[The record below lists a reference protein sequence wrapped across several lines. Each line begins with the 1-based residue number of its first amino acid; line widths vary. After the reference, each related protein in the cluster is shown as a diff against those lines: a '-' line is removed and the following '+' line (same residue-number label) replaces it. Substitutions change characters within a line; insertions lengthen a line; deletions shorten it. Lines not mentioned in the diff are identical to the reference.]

1 MSKECRNFTWEE
13 FAALPLGQRN
23 LLHCREETDIYH
35 TLNAEQFDRPALD
48 RIYTLTNIIRSI
60 SKTKN
65 GATYLANRL
74 RHQRA
79 MLYFAQASTRTY
91 LSFKTACDILGIRCT
106 DVRDTS
112 TSSEVKGESFGD
124 TIRTFSSYFD
134 VIVMRHSGEQMA
146 EHAAYVLNCSDR
158 PVPVLNA
165 GSGKDQHPTQALL
178 DIYTLRRSFET
189 EGGINGKTILFA
201 GDLARG
207 RTVRSLSKL
216 LALFDNVHIIF
227 SAPSGF
233 EMKSDVLQFLD
244 AKGVHYIQTQD
255 FLSQLPIADAIYMTR
270 VQDEHDSGENRT
282 SQRSYADF
290 SLRYEHLALL
300 KPKCAI
306 LHPLPRRDEL
316 DAKIDNDP
324 RAKYW
329 RQERNGMWTRAAL
342 LAITMGAELQIQEY
356 WRDLSR
362 QASHTAIIDKEL
374 LRSEDDDKLWK
385 PIERYLSLQN

>member
-1 MSKECRNFTWEE
+1 MTTPSLKDCREYDWQQ
-13 FAALPLGQRN
+13 FAALDLAQKNRLFQGE
-23 LLHCREETDIYH
+23 HVVFH
-35 TLNAEQFDRPALD
+35 TLNAEQFDRVTLD
-48 RIYTLTNIIRSI
+48 RIYELTNIIRSI

-91 LSFKTACDILGIRCT
+91 LSFKTACDIMGIRCT

-112 TSSEVKGESFGD
+112 TSSEVKGESFSD

-134 VIVMRHSGEQMA
+134 FIVMRHKEEMYAEQ
-146 EHAAYVLNCSDR
+146 AAFTVNCSDR

-178 DIYTLRRSFET
+178 DIYTLRRSFERSP
-189 EGGINGKTILFA
+189 GGLMGKVIVCC
-201 GDLARG
+201 GDLKRG

-216 LALFDNVHIIF
+216 LALYPGVKLVFC
-227 SAPSGF
+227 APEGF
-233 EMKSDVLQFLD
+233 GMRNDVLDYLKAYNVD
-244 AKGVHYIQTQD
+244 YRCSTD
-255 FLSQLPIADAIYMTR
+255 FKAEIPKADAIYMTR
-270 VQDEHDSGENRT
+270 IQDEHDSGDGTT
-282 SQRSYADF
+282 SKRSYEDF
-290 SLRYEHLALL
+290 SLKLEHMDLL
-300 KPKCAI
+300 KEHCAI

-316 DAKIDNDP
+316 DARIDNDN

-342 LAITMGAELQIQEY
+342 LAITGGVEGQILEY
-356 WRDLSR
+356 WQDLSR
-362 QASHTAIIDKEL
+362 QASHTGIIHTDKE
-374 LRSEDDDKLWK
+374 WK
-385 PIERYLSLQN
+385 PLTRTMTGTPSAL